1 MEASRALLQL
11 EQTKI
16 EVTMADGKRR
26 WAMAW
31 TDYSCPGL
39 AVARIDG
46 AYEIIHT
53 PTGCGVLPR
62 VFKRK
67 NQAMA
72 ALRWLNDE
80 AKAKGFS
87 WNAGV
92 EDLRRRGAVL
102 AVWVEA
108 RKRFR

>member
-1 MEASRALLQL
+1 MEASRALPQL

-31 TDYSCPGL
+31 TDYDCPGL
-39 AVARIDG
+39 AVAKIDG
-46 AYEIIHT
+46 AYVVVHV
-53 PTGCGVLPR
+53 PTGHNVLPR
-62 VFKRK
+62 EFKRRT
-67 NQAMA
+67 QAVA

-92 EDLRRRGAVL
+92 EELRQGAAVG
-102 AVWVEA
+102 VWVEA
-108 RKRFR
+108 RKKFR